1 MLRLFKPIESLYLL
15 DVEHLCSQPLPSH
28 SVIQCLPY
36 GPHLKVF
43 WTGFGFVM
51 CSLEGW
57 EDLESDE
64 LMGEEEVG
72 GLVKYA
78 SRDNPLPRVS
88 DIATHE

>member
-1 MLRLFKPIESLYLL
+1 
-15 DVEHLCSQPLPSH
+15 
-28 SVIQCLPY
+28 
-36 GPHLKVF
+36 
-43 WTGFGFVM
+43 M